1 MSASASVVYPKPLKL
16 GFSGREDLDEDV
28 FVTDVDKGLAA
39 ETRSTS
45 QGTRQPIKSRL

>member
-1 MSASASVVYPKPLKL
+1 MIQVYVQHYI
-16 GFSGREDLDEDV
+16 GFSGREDLDEGV

-45 QGTRQPIKSRL
+45 QGPRQLIKSSL